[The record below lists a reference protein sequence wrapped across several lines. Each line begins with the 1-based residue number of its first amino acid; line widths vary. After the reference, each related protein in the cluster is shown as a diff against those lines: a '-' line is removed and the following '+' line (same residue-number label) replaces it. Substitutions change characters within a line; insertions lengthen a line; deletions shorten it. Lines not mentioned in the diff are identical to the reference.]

1 MRDDAV
7 FHSSVQVQKTTCL
20 LPDKI
25 LNKLY
30 RNFRVVKNS
39 TTCISMEFRF
49 NFYLVRHGRQVLV
62 FEILEKVTI

>member
-7 FHSSVQVQKTTCL
+7 FHSSLQVQKTTSL
-20 LPDKI
+20 VLYKI

-49 NFYLVRHGRQVLV
+49 NFYLIRQLKLVLV
-62 FEILEKVTI
+62 LEILEKVTI

>member
-7 FHSSVQVQKTTCL
+7 FHSSIQVHKTTSL
-20 LPDKI
+20 LLYKI

-39 TTCISMEFRF
+39 TTCISMGFRF
-49 NFYLVRHGRQVLV
+49 NFYSIRGLKLVLV
-62 FEILEKVTI
+62 FEKLEKVTI

>member
-7 FHSSVQVQKTTCL
+7 FHSSLQVQKTTSL
-20 LPDKI
+20 LLYKI

-39 TTCISMEFRF
+39 TTCISMVFRF
-49 NFYLVRHGRQVLV
+49 NFYSIRELKLVLV
-62 FEILEKVTI
+62 FEKLEKVTI

>member
-7 FHSSVQVQKTTCL
+7 FHSSVQVQKTTSL
-20 LPDKI
+20 RPDKI

-49 NFYLVRHGRQVLV
+49 NFYSIRLLKLVLV
-62 FEILEKVTI
+62 FEKLEKVTI